1 MLQSRISTKNQLV
14 YKVNA
19 FTHDAIM
26 VHHHGRQLSLSA
38 MCATCAMHSGPKI
51 EKNVQKASNSYNRKK
66 IIIF

>member
-38 MCATCAMHSGPKI
+38 MCAACAMHSGPKI
-51 EKNVQKASNSYNRKK
+51 EKMCEKLQILTTEKK